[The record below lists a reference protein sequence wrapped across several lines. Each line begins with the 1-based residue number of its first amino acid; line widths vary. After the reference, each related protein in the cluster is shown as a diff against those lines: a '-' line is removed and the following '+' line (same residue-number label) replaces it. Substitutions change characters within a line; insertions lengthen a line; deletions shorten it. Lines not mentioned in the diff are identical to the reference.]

1 MVDVSFFIQY
11 SSMGSSSRG
20 ILSGGRIL
28 DFGDLCDERFM
39 RSIMKGRYILMF
51 QVGRNW
57 LRDLKSMTLE
67 EFESIFYPNGFLGK
81 LDNMKYLLG
90 FSDIDSPFRKEVLQ
104 KYGALANKEKVK
116 TTTKYNVGDI
126 FKGVDE
132 KHYIYLGN
140 IERMEYV
147 VDNELKCNYSGH
159 LYMPVN
165 CKLTSLKKGDIY
177 RWLKWA
183 VRNYEMFKKHFLK
196 TKKKAA
202 DIGFIHIKE
211 YDGLEDVGS
220 IKCILPR
227 TYLYNYERNLKIEYK
242 LKK

>member
-90 FSDIDSPFRKEVLQ
+90 FSDIDSPFINVLI
-104 KYGALANKEKVK
+104 KNYGAVQ
-116 TTTKYNVGDI
+116 
-126 FKGVDE
+126 
-132 KHYIYLGN
+132 
-140 IERMEYV
+140 
-147 VDNELKCNYSGH
+147 
-159 LYMPVN
+159 
-165 CKLTSLKKGDIY
+165 
-177 RWLKWA
+177 
-183 VRNYEMFKKHFLK
+183 
-196 TKKKAA
+196 
-202 DIGFIHIKE
+202 IK
-211 YDGLEDVGS
+211 
-220 IKCILPR
+220 
-227 TYLYNYERNLKIEYK
+227 
-242 LKK
+242 